1 MRLLRGGDADALQ
14 GLCGQARAAVEE
26 FSVAVPRL
34 IALSGQ
40 VQGAATA
47 LEGYDVTRRF
57 FVPSD
62 ADASGAA
69 VLGLAR

>member
-1 MRLLRGGDADALQ
+1 MRLRGGDADALKR
-14 GLCGQARAAVEE
+14 LCGQARAAVEE

-40 VQGAATA
+40 VRRAATA

>member
-1 MRLLRGGDADALQ
+1 MWLRGHGGDADALRE
-14 GLCGQARAAVEE
+14 LCEQARAAVEE

-40 VQGAATA
+40 VQRATTA
-47 LEGYDVTRRF
+47 LEGHDVKRRF

-62 ADASGAA
+62 PGDTVA
-69 VLGLAR
+69 LAR